1 MFEPMCI
8 SFDCE
13 FVLHHLIP
21 GIGCLTALWIFIA
34 PFKSVRKIDKTD
46 SLDNVNPFPFPMI
59 MANCLGWL
67 VYGLLVQD
75 PYVFFPN
82 IVGYQLG
89 VYYTLTSYRVSGK
102 DFQSRV
108 IQILVVSSVL
118 VFSGAFVSFIVLN
131 GAYPARTIM
140 GLVCVMILA
149 VFYSAPLSGFYSVIK
164 NKDASSI
171 DPILAAASLVNG
183 SLWSIYGLALGDAF
197 IWSPNLLG
205 VVFCVVQF
213 VLMAVYP
220 NRSPYEPP
228 LLQGTALQAID
239 LSDDVL

>member
-1 MFEPMCI
+1 MCI

-82 IVGYQLG
+82 IVGISAG
-89 VYYTLTSYRVSGK
+89 
-102 DFQSRV
+102 
-108 IQILVVSSVL
+108 
-118 VFSGAFVSFIVLN
+118 
-131 GAYPARTIM
+131 
-140 GLVCVMILA
+140 
-149 VFYSAPLSGFYSVIK
+149 APLSGFYSVIK

-239 LSDDVL
+239 LSDDGL